1 MEKKMFTVPQI
12 AFTILFSILALL
24 CLLYGITIFLV
35 QSGSNFFTIWFAGTA
50 FFLILAIMAFFRLFT
65 KIPVPI
71 RIIAIV
77 LCSAAFLYFLFT
89 QILILRHFNDKA
101 PENLNYIIVLGAQ
114 IRKDRPSWVLQ
125 FRLDTAIDYL
135 NANPDTICI
144 VSGGQGPNEH
154 ISEAEGMRNYL
165 LENHIP
171 EERIVMENKSK
182 NTIENILFSKELL
195 KDETSSVG
203 ILTNNFH
210 TYRSV
215 ALGRKQ
221 LKNPIYGISAPSS
234 PRYLPNNMLRETVGI
249 TKDVL
254 LGNMSF

>member
-1 MEKKMFTVPQI
+1 
-12 AFTILFSILALL
+12 
-24 CLLYGITIFLV
+24 
-35 QSGSNFFTIWFAGTA
+35 
-50 FFLILAIMAFFRLFT
+50 
-65 KIPVPI
+65 
-71 RIIAIV
+71 
-77 LCSAAFLYFLFT
+77 
-89 QILILRHFNDKA
+89 
-101 PENLNYIIVLGAQ
+101 
-114 IRKDRPSWVLQ
+114 
-125 FRLDTAIDYL
+125 
-135 NANPDTICI
+135 
-144 VSGGQGPNEH
+144 
-154 ISEAEGMRNYL
+154 
-165 LENHIP
+165 
-171 EERIVMENKSK
+171 MENKSK

-221 LKNPIYGISAPSS
+221 IKNPIYGISAPSS